1 MIPQNILYSKEH
13 TWIRVDGNIGTI
25 GITDFAQSQ
34 LDEIV
39 YPDLPNVGISFKQ
52 DTVFGSVEALKTVS
66 DLFIPV
72 SGKVIEVNKSLIN
85 DPILINKD
93 PYNAGWMIKIEITD
107 TTEINKLLSAA
118 EYGKL
123 IG

>member
-1 MIPQNILYSKEH
+1 M
-13 TWIRVDGNIGTI
+13 
-25 GITDFAQSQ
+25 
-34 LDEIV
+34 
-39 YPDLPNVGISFKQ
+39 PNVGISFKQ